1 MKICPICKKRSLYY
15 NQISKESRCLNCDRI
30 YAEKLGDVFGNTS
43 VAGIRA
49 TDLNFN
55 NSLKNPFK
63 KLFNAK

>member
-15 NQISKESRCLNCDRI
+15 NTISKEYRCKNCDSA
-30 YAEKLGDVFGNTS
+30 YAEKKRIVFGETS